1 MLLQRTEFPLGTVY
15 YIEQLKV
22 ILKYRVWDA
31 EGEAGQHGS
40 MAILRCQATEP
51 SIEIHGTLFKRNSER
66 KM

>member
-31 EGEAGQHGS
+31 EGEAGQHGNFEMS
-40 MAILRCQATEP
+40 SHRAINRDTRN
-51 SIEIHGTLFKRNSER
+51 TL
-66 KM
+66 